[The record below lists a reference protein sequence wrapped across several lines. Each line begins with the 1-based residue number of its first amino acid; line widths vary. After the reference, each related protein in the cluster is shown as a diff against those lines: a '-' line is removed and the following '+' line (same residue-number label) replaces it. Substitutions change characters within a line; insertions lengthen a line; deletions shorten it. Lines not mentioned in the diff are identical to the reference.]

1 MTGRMP
7 TPPLVFDSPS
17 AAQRPRTLASVSHE
31 SHDRMIRPKKHL
43 PFNIAMFIALNMLS
57 VVAAYGQE
65 TPPEDTPKE
74 TAEVSVNDIVEDDKI
89 SGRLSK
95 IFESTEWFKNVSVDS
110 DNGVVTITG
119 NADTDDH
126 RMWAENLTRR
136 TEDVVA
142 TINKLEVEKAVDLE
156 KSADAITVSLST
168 MWQDFLG
175 RSPLIIA
182 SLVVLL
188 LTWLVSKLVGRFL
201 YFALQK
207 RKIRGG
213 LKDLFYQLATIGVW
227 VAGFLFA
234 AVVAFPG
241 MTPTKALSFLGLG
254 TVAIGFAFKDIFE
267 NFFAGILILWG
278 YPFDRGDVIK
288 CGDDKGVVQ
297 EITIRNTMIRALSGE
312 LIVVPNAQ
320 LFKTS
325 VEVLTNQKRRRAQLV
340 CGVAYG
346 EDVNQSRDIIQ
357 AAVEN
362 CDTVDQQKKVDVC
375 ASEFADSSINFEV
388 LWWTGSRP
396 KEMRDSKDQVV
407 EAIKSALDK
416 ADIEIPF
423 PYRTLTFGDNELNE
437 LKQSIND

>member
-1 MTGRMP
+1 MILTIEKL
-7 TPPLVFDSPS
+7 PLIVALFISLS
-17 AAQRPRTLASVSHE
+17 AGVLH
-31 SHDRMIRPKKHL
+31 
-43 PFNIAMFIALNMLS
+43 
-57 VVAAYGQE
+57 GQE
-65 TPPEDTPKE
+65 EESSEPPKE
-74 TAEVSVNDIVEDDKI
+74 SAQVAVNDIVEDDKI

-95 IFESTEWFKNVSVDS
+95 IFESTEWFKNVNVDS

-119 NADTDDH
+119 TADTDDH
-126 RMWAENLTRR
+126 RLWAENLTRR

-142 TINKLEVEKAVDLE
+142 TINKLDVEKAVDLE
-156 KSADAITVSLST
+156 RSADAITLSLNS
-168 MWQDFLG
+168 MWEEFLG

-182 SLVVLL
+182 ALITLL
-188 LTWLVSKLVGRFL
+188 LTWVVSKIVGRL
-201 YFALQK
+201 LHFALQK

-213 LKDLFYQLATIGVW
+213 LKDLFYQLASIAVW
-227 VAGFLFA
+227 IAGFLFA
-234 AVVAFPG
+234 AVIAFPG

-288 CGDDKGVVQ
+288 CGDDMGVVQ
-297 EITIRNTMIRALSGE
+297 EITIRNTLIRALSGE

-325 VEVLTNQKRRRAQLV
+325 VEVLTNQKRRRVTLV

-346 EDVNQSRDIIQ
+346 EDVSQ
-357 AAVEN
+357 AHDVILEAVQG

-375 ASEFADSSINFEV
+375 ASEFDDSSINFDV

-396 KEMRDSKDQVV
+396 NEIRKSRDQVV
-407 EAIKSALDK
+407 KAIKVALDQ
-416 ADIEIPF
+416 AGIEIPF
-423 PYRTLTFGDNELNE
+423 PYRTLTFGDDGLKE
-437 LKQSIND
+437 LKQTLND